1 MRYYV
6 VADIHGFYNELV
18 EALNEAGYFN
28 DVTPHKLVV
37 CGDLFDR
44 GKQAKELQS
53 FILDLMK
60 IDIKREIQDNSKFY
74 SKVHQLYQ
82 DINKDIIDI
91 VNNFKNFFEGLNTDT
106 CSSEQIL
113 NSRGN
118 ADTFCGHF
126 NCVLHS

>member
-60 IDIKREIQDNSKFY
+60 I
-74 SKVHQLYQ
+74 L
-82 DINKDIIDI
+82 
-91 VNNFKNFFEGLNTDT
+91 
-106 CSSEQIL
+106 
-113 NSRGN
+113 
-118 ADTFCGHF
+118 
-126 NCVLHS
+126 